1 LYQKFW
7 YKEAYRLYKEDYKIW
22 GKEMKRE
29 QLMNGLSWVII
40 IVGGLGT
47 LVFAV
52 KYDLKSLL
60 IYATGLII
68 GIISKIL
75 LVKNKS

>member
-1 LYQKFW
+1 
-7 YKEAYRLYKEDYKIW
+7 
-22 GKEMKRE
+22 MKRE

-60 IYATGLII
+60 IYATGFII

>member
-1 LYQKFW
+1 MHRRIIRFG
-7 YKEAYRLYKEDYKIW
+7 